1 MSKIKSDATMTDD
14 LDCLVSQLREDARKA
29 GIKPDERIY
38 VWVKPK
44 VSFSSATRKFSAV
57 MACLVMPKASSVTI
71 KLHKADGQRK
81 PKEVQ
86 RDLMEGM
93 LVMIEPDGS
102 NPFKSQKVLK
112 QIMQPAEEMAQR
124 LNQQFND
131 FLRTH
136 PDKTQD

>member
-1 MSKIKSDATMTDD
+1 MSKKKSDATMTDD

-38 VWVKPK
+38 VWVKPR

-71 KLHKADGQRK
+71 KLHKQ
-81 PKEVQ
+81 KEVQ

-136 PDKTQD
+136 PDKKQD

>member
-38 VWVKPK
+38 VWVKPR

-71 KLHKADGQRK
+71 KLHK

-86 RDLMEGM
+86 RDFMEGM

-136 PDKTQD
+136 PDKKQD

>member
-38 VWVKPK
+38 VWVKPR

-57 MACLVMPKASSVTI
+57 MACLVMPKASSVTT
-71 KLHKADGQRK
+71 KLHK

-102 NPFKSQKVLK
+102 NPFNSQKVLK

-136 PDKTQD
+136 PDKKQD

>member
-38 VWVKPK
+38 VWVKPR

-71 KLHKADGQRK
+71 KLHK

-112 QIMQPAEEMAQR
+112 QIMQPAEEMEQR

-136 PDKTQD
+136 PDKKQD